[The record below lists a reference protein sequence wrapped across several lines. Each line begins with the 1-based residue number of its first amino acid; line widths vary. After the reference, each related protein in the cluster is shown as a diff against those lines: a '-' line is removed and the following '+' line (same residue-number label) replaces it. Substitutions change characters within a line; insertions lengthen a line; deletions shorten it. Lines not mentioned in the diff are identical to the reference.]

1 MCPNGVPKTK
11 STPTIQRTLV
21 VAFSVKGDGLNGGRL
36 QALSYRA
43 FPCKSLGH
51 VYLQVRGEVAERL
64 KAAVC

>member
-1 MCPNGVPKTK
+1 MCPNQCAQNENATTV
-11 STPTIQRTLV
+11 QRTLV
-21 VAFSVKGDGLNGGRL
+21 VAFSAKGDGLSGGRL

-43 FPCKSLGH
+43 FPCKSLGR